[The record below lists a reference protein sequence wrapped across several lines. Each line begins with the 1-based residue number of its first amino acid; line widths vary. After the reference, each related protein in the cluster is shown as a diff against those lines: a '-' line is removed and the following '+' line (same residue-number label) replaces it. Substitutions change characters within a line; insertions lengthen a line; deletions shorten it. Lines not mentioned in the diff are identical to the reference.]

1 MWGAMQ
7 GAEVRK
13 DLLEADAR
21 DRKSQCRS
29 SGEKIAG
36 DMAIFTCPNSIHR
49 EPNVRCIK
57 NRQKAISAFARGRMR
72 FDFILWTSPL
82 PLKGQLDLA
91 RPHLLGRRAPPHPL
105 GELVGGGGAMR
116 YT

>member
-36 DMAIFTCPNSIHR
+36 DMAIFTCPNSIRVACRSNHYFCFLLIFQILFLCCGSDSIQIL
-49 EPNVRCIK
+49 VRLGVMI
-57 NRQKAISAFARGRMR
+57 R
-72 FDFILWTSPL
+72 FVELNLLWF
-82 PLKGQLDLA
+82 
-91 RPHLLGRRAPPHPL
+91 
-105 GELVGGGGAMR
+105 
-116 YT
+116 

>member
-29 SGEKIAG
+29 SGEKTIG
-36 DMAIFTCPNSIHR
+36 DMAIFSYQVASSG
-49 EPNVRCIK
+49 EPNV
-57 NRQKAISAFARGRMR
+57 
-72 FDFILWTSPL
+72 ILYFVVDT
-82 PLKGQLDLA
+82 
-91 RPHLLGRRAPPHPL
+91 
-105 GELVGGGGAMR
+105 V
-116 YT
+116 

>member
-1 MWGAMQ
+1 MDEQEERPRARLLHLRSRGDGMWGAMQ

-36 DMAIFTCPNSIHR
+36 DMAIFT
-49 EPNVRCIK
+49 
-57 NRQKAISAFARGRMR
+57 
-72 FDFILWTSPL
+72 
-82 PLKGQLDLA
+82 
-91 RPHLLGRRAPPHPL
+91 
-105 GELVGGGGAMR
+105 
-116 YT
+116 

>member
-29 SGEKIAG
+29 SGEKT
-36 DMAIFTCPNSIHR
+36 D
-49 EPNVRCIK
+49 
-57 NRQKAISAFARGRMR
+57 RGHGHFLLR
-72 FDFILWTSPL
+72 FVLF
-82 PLKGQLDLA
+82 QL
-91 RPHLLGRRAPPHPL
+91 
-105 GELVGGGGAMR
+105 
-116 YT
+116 T

>member
-36 DMAIFTCPNSIHR
+36 DMAIFTCPNSIR
-49 EPNVRCIK
+49 VPGAKCEVYQKSSKSNLGFRARK
-57 NRQKAISAFARGRMR
+57 NA
-72 FDFILWTSPL
+72 FDFILGTSPL
-82 PLKGQLDLA
+82 PLKGPLDLA
-91 RPHLLGRRAPPHPL
+91 RPHLLGRRARLHPL
-105 GELVGGGGAMR
+105 VNSWEGGGL
-116 YT
+116 

>member
-57 NRQKAISAFARGRMR
+57 NRQKAISAFARGRM
-72 FDFILWTSPL
+72 
-82 PLKGQLDLA
+82 
-91 RPHLLGRRAPPHPL
+91 HLTLSWGHRHCC
-105 GELVGGGGAMR
+105 
-116 YT
+116 

>member
-36 DMAIFTCPNSIHR
+36 DMAIFTCPNSIR
-49 EPNVRCIK
+49 VGAKCRVIK
-57 NRQKAISAFARGRMR
+57 
-72 FDFILWTSPL
+72 
-82 PLKGQLDLA
+82 
-91 RPHLLGRRAPPHPL
+91 
-105 GELVGGGGAMR
+105 
-116 YT
+116 